1 MHQFKGRVI
10 CQPFEFFQ
18 WRTQRSIKSHAH
30 EIQLFPT
37 KNLHKNG
44 WFRGR
49 RMIINHP
56 LPVKPTTCGREIER
70 DCKRRS
76 LFFCF
81 FNCFFVLYCLSSLSS
96 SSLLLLL
103 LAQGLHQA
111 LKYDCFYNV
120 FVQRNF
126 CKFSG
131 LSVRND
137 LPWTSPT
144 LFFLCTRAVF
154 PCPEIKINNLE
165 PKIKIAQRK

>member
-30 EIQLFPT
+30 EIQSFPT
-37 KNLHKNG
+37 KNSHKNG
-44 WFRGR
+44 WFLDR

-56 LPVKPTTCGREIER
+56 LPVEPTTCGREIER
-70 DCKRRS
+70 DCKKRS
-76 LFFCF
+76 LFFLFLQLF
-81 FNCFFVLYCLSSLSS
+81 FRAVQFAIVVFVVVVVV
-96 SSLLLLL
+96 
-103 LAQGLHQA
+103 GTRPPQA
-111 LKYDCFYNV
+111 LKHDCFYNV
-120 FVQRNF
+120 FVQRN
-126 CKFSG
+126 CGNFSV

-154 PCPEIKINNLE
+154 ACPEIKINNLG
-165 PKIKIAQRK
+165 PQIKIAQRK